1 MIDKYLLRVDFKV
14 MLNNDLYY
22 IWYKNLIN
30 YIIVIQIFSLSL
42 FSNKSVINVLNF
54 INMLY

>member
-22 IWYKNLIN
+22 IWYKILIN

>member
-22 IWYKNLIN
+22 IWYKSLIN